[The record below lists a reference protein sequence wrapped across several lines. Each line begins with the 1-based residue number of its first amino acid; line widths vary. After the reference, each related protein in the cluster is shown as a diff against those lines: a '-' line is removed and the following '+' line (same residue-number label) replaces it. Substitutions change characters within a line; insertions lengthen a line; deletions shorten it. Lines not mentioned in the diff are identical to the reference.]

1 MAKMTDEEWQHLYEN
16 FETMDLLDAVS
27 HIDAARSSLGDGP
40 NFEPPELRTN
50 LLKLHQMAMD
60 VVNNGW
66 TDKAYDMFMLAE
78 DLDSEVFQTIEN
90 LEAVSKILSR
100 LTDLFPES
108 LTYGDE

>member
-1 MAKMTDEEWQHLYEN
+1 MAKMTQDEWQHLYEN
-16 FETMDLLDAVS
+16 FETSDLLTAV
-27 HIDAARSSLGDGP
+27 HLIDAARTSLGDGP

-78 DLDSEVFQTIEN
+78 DLDSEVFQLTEN
-90 LEAVSKILSR
+90 LEAVSKILSK
-100 LTDLFPES
+100 LNDLFPES
-108 LTYGDE
+108 LADEF